1 MAGSRK
7 GFGVRAVC
15 ALFTTGV
22 TAVVLVLG
30 AQAAHAADS
39 VDSVPLQ
46 SSVGMPFGTVGI
58 GAVVIGV
65 GGIIFG
71 LLRRKKPTA
80 TAANTRI
87 EPVAIPLQVPTPRPV
102 AEPADR

>member
-7 GFGVRAVC
+7 SFGTRAVC
-15 ALFTTGV
+15 ALITTGA
-22 TAVVLVLG
+22 TAVLLVLG
-30 AQAAHAADS
+30 ARVAVAADS
-39 VDSVPLQ
+39 APLQ

-58 GAVVIGV
+58 AAVVVGV

-71 LLRRKKPTA
+71 LLRRKKPAA

-87 EPVAIPLQVPTPRPV
+87 EPVVIPLQVPTPRPV